1 MSQEITKKI
10 FLEILDEA
18 KSRLLKSDLKLIKSG
33 EDFETRLFQ
42 VIQDICSERNIADFG
57 KTGKHSFPDIR
68 IGHFGI
74 EAKFT
79 VGDSWVTTG
88 NSITESTKKD
98 DFELIYIF
106 FCKQGKKGKPDIMFR
121 PYEQCLSDIVV
132 THSPRYKIN
141 MELQE
146 KDSIFTKMGVDYAS
160 FCKDNPIEKA
170 KNYFKKII
178 KKGEEFWWIDSGVT
192 PIIRIFSD
200 LDKNT
205 QESFKIEAMVLF
217 PEIFS
222 RSPRKYDGPTLRLFQ
237 EYQARCSS
245 FRDLFTAGG
254 KVRIRVATGKTITV
268 PRIFSYLH
276 HYAKEIKKALSV
288 SDRDEL
294 SKIWGIKLTPSDD
307 LQKVWLELV
316 GGKSGLSKENVALIY
331 NAGLRD
337 A

>member
-1 MSQEITKKI
+1 MSQEISKKI
-10 FLEILDEA
+10 FLEILEEA
-18 KSRLLKSDLKLIKSG
+18 KNRLLKSDLKSIKSG
-33 EDFETRLFQ
+33 EDFEVRLLEAVQ
-42 VIQDICSERNIADFG
+42 GICAERHITDFG

-68 IGHFGI
+68 IGNFGI

-79 VGDSWVTTG
+79 VGDAWVTTG

-98 DFELIYIF
+98 GFELIYIF
-106 FCKQGKKGKPDIMFR
+106 FCKQGKKGKSDVMYR
-121 PYEQCLSDIVV
+121 PYEECLSDIVV

-146 KDSIFTKMGVDYAS
+146 KDSIFKRMGIDYVS
-160 FCKDNPIEKA
+160 FCKGNPIEKA
-170 KNYFKKII
+170 KDYFRKIV
-178 KKGEEFWWIDSGVT
+178 KKGEEFWWIDNGVT

-205 QESFKIEAMVLF
+205 QENFKVEALALF

-254 KVRIRVATGKTITV
+254 QVRIKVASGKTLKV
-268 PRIFSYLH
+268 PRIFSYLYR
-276 HYAKEIKKALSV
+276 YAKEIHKALSLA
-288 SDRDEL
+288 DRDEL
-294 SKIWGIKLTPSDD
+294 SRTWDKKLGPSDD
-307 LQKVWLELV
+307 LETIWLELV
-316 GGKSGLSKENVALIY
+316 GGKSGLSKENVVLIY
-331 NAGLRD
+331 KAGLRD
-337 A
+337 S